1 MEWGVAEIGEI
12 LLWVM
17 AIGVPTAWLTGWVYR
32 MWRKANMPAIL
43 GVLNRQRRRDRTIK
57 ETRDRAATNESRLS
71 DAEAR
76 LEKLEASLPAL
87 SEKVGGVQGEHR
99 KLRQKLKSRGV
110 LPDA

>member
-1 MEWGVAEIGEI
+1 MEWGVAEITQI
-12 LLWVM
+12 LLWIM

-32 MWRKANMPAIL
+32 TWRKANMPAIL
-43 GVLNRQRRRDRTIK
+43 GLLNRQRRRDKTIK
-57 ETRDRAATNESRLS
+57 ETRDRATAAEGRLS

-76 LEKLEASLPAL
+76 LEKLEAVIPEL

-99 KLRQKLKSRGV
+99 KLRQRLRSRGI